1 MSSRLHIRQLWA
13 VKISFLCM
21 KMRVGRRRILGRP
34 DLAATVAAAGYWLVH
49 YTDID
54 GNITLLK
61 YRNRPQFI
69 LRPQPLA
76 KTDIESYANE
86 KKPETRDNREAKIL
100 YYAR

>member
-1 MSSRLHIRQLWA
+1 MSSRLQIRQLWA

-21 KMRVGRRRILGRP
+21 KLRVGRLRLLGRP
-34 DLAATVAAAGYWLVH
+34 NVAATVAAAGW
-49 YTDID
+49 YTAHTYID

-69 LRPQPLA
+69 PRPQLPA
-76 KTDIESYANE
+76 KTDMESYANE